1 MIYNHTQIYTVKS
14 TPAKNQFNSQKKE
27 TTRSITYRLPS
38 KIVEELETEAMN
50 KKISQNVL
58 VKQILEKYVNWDR
71 FGDKIGMIP
80 IPKGILDSLGAEM
93 DGNDINEIIKTV
105 LPIIKDTVLFM
116 KGKYDLKR
124 CIETLEDYMRV
135 SGMKSDHR
143 IEGELHHFIIQHKL
157 GMNWSF
163 FTEQLL
169 KEIFNQ
175 FIPNKNIKFQTTKN
189 TIIATIPLGSDFRE
203 HDY

>member
-1 MIYNHTQIYTVKS
+1 MKS
-14 TPAKNQFNSQKKE
+14 TSKNKFDNQKKE
-27 TTRSITYRLPS
+27 KTRSITYRLPS
-38 KIVEELETEAMN
+38 RIVEELETEAMN
-50 KKISQNVL
+50 NKISQNVL

-80 IPKGILDSLGAEM
+80 IPRGILDSLGAEM
-93 DGNDINEIIKTV
+93 NGNDINEIIKSV
-105 LPIIKDTVLFM
+105 LPIIKDSVLFM

-124 CIETLEDYMRV
+124 CIETLEDYMRA
-135 SGMKSDHR
+135 SGIKSDHR
-143 IEGELHHFIIQHKL
+143 IEGDLHHFIIQHEL

-169 KEIFNQ
+169 KEVFNQ
-175 FIPNKNIKFQTTKN
+175 FMPNKNIKFQTTKN
-189 TIIATIPLGSDFRE
+189 TVIATISLGSDFNE